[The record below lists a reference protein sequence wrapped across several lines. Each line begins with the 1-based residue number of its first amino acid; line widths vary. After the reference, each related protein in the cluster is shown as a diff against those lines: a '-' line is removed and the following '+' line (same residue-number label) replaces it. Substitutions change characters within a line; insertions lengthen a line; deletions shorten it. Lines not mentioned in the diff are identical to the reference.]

1 MDDISVAAITVKNL
15 GDDEHGLRQYMWATK
30 KQAQQLLD
38 LQFDEKKNHF
48 VYMLGDE
55 SIRPCDILAV
65 KFVKIKE
72 ARRWPA
78 FRGYVLDALK
88 AEIPEV
94 ISIDK
99 SNKENLKRLEKLKA
113 AHKTLGE

>member
-30 KQAQQLLD
+30 KQAQQLLE

-72 ARRWPA
+72 ARKWPA
-78 FRGYVLDALK
+78 FKGYVFDALQTEEQDYSAIER
-88 AEIPEV
+88 AE
-94 ISIDK
+94 
-99 SNKENLKRLEKLKA
+99 ENLERLEKLKA
-113 AHKTLGE
+113 EHKFLDN